1 MRERIPLPLC
11 VDANE
16 WSRYTA
22 STQALH
28 RLTRRNIAPLPLSL
42 VVIEISARVYAEYRQ
57 NEPGIPPQT
66 NVLNNT
72 FYYLTLQN
80 DVNPISL
87 IRLEVFFCEPLG
99 R

>member
-1 MRERIPLPLC
+1 MEPIHSVQTGITPSYKAQYR
-11 VDANE
+11 
-16 WSRYTA
+16 
-22 STQALH
+22 STTSH
-28 RLTRRNIAPLPLSL
+28 P